1 LRLRARITLAFAL
14 GSMLLSVL
22 LAATTYGLTRDN
34 LLGQRERAS
43 LEQALTNAATAQNLL
58 RPLDPD
64 TQGELI
70 VDLLESL
77 PSVSDATPLLNI
89 AGQWRTGGTASFED
103 LPEEL
108 RTLSLE
114 EGQVGRMRY
123 SRAGRPTLAV
133 GVPLP
138 QVSATYFEVVP
149 LDELESSLRSL
160 ALILLV
166 AGAVTTF
173 AGATLGVW
181 AASRVL
187 RPVGEVGAAAEA
199 IAGGLLETRLEEDDD
214 PDLTPLV
221 NSFNRMAAALQERIH
236 RDARFASDVSHE
248 LRSPLMTLR
257 ASIEVMVGRR
267 DELSERAAA
276 ALDLLVHDV
285 DRFERLIGDLLEIS
299 RIDAGAT
306 DAAWED
312 TNPAELVRQVVAA
325 NGRNHIPLHI
335 SAEAE
340 QTIIRADKRRLGQV
354 LTNLLDNAEYYAGG
368 ASAVDVARHNGTV
381 TLVVEDLGP
390 GIPDD
395 ERERIFERFA
405 RGSTSGSRGAGGGTG
420 LGLALVQEHVRLH
433 GGRVRVEPR
442 SDARAGSRFIV
453 ELPVVE

>member
-1 LRLRARITLAFAL
+1 
-14 GSMLLSVL
+14 MLLSVL

-43 LEQALTNAATAQNLL
+43 IEQALINAATVQNGL
-58 RPLDPD
+58 RPLDPES
-64 TQGELI
+64 GAELI
-70 VDLLESL
+70 LDLLESL
-77 PSVSDATPLLNI
+77 PRVGDSSPLLNLN
-89 AGQWRTGGTASFED
+89 GEWRTPASLSQED
-103 LPEEL
+103 IPEEL
-108 RTLSLE
+108 RQLALE
-114 EGQVGRMRY
+114 TGQAGRMRY
-123 SRAGRPTLAV
+123 SRGGLPSLAV

-138 QVSATYFEVVP
+138 QVDATYFEVVP
-149 LDELESSLRSL
+149 LAGLESSLRSL
-160 ALILLV
+160 AIILLV
-166 AGAVTTF
+166 AGAVTTI

-199 IAGGLLETRLEEDDD
+199 IAGGLLDTRLEEDDD

-221 NSFNRMAAALQERIH
+221 NSFNRMAAALQQRID

-257 ASIEVMVGRR
+257 ASIDVMDGRR

-306 DAAWED
+306 DAAWEE
-312 TNPAELVRQVVAA
+312 TNPAELVRQVVSA
-325 NGRNHIPLHI
+325 NGRREIPIHIDEEVEHTL
-335 SAEAE
+335 
-340 QTIIRADKRRLGQV
+340 IRADKRRLGQV
-354 LTNLLDNAEYYAGG
+354 LTNLLDNAAHYAGG
-368 ASAVDVARHNGTV
+368 ASGIDVSRRDDTV
-381 TLVVEDLGP
+381 TVVVEDLGP

-395 ERERIFERFA
+395 ERERIFDRFA

-442 SDARAGSRFIV
+442 EDARSGSRFIV